1 MMSSLLRIE
10 SEVAGLPTQDQQT
23 LLRWLQGRLATMPE
37 PTGEIP
43 ESLRAFREL
52 QREIGLTE
60 TAAAVWKSAVQ
71 AGRR

>member
-1 MMSSLLRIE
+1 MSSLLRIE
-10 SEVAGLPTQDQQT
+10 SEVAGLPAQDQET
-23 LLRWLQGRLATMPE
+23 LLRWLQGGLATMPE

-43 ESLRAFREL
+43 ESLRVFREL

-71 AGRR
+71 VGRR

>member
-1 MMSSLLRIE
+1 MSSLLQIE

-23 LLRWLQGRLATMPE
+23 LLRWLQGRLTTLPE

-43 ESLRAFREL
+43 ESLRVFREL